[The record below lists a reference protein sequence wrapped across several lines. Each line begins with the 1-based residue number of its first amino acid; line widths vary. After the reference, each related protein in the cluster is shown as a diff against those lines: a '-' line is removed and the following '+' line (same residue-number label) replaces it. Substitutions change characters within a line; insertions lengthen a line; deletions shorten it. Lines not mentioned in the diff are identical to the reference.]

1 MLLATDLAARGLD
14 IPRVETVINYEMPRQ
29 APTYVH
35 RVGRTA
41 RAGRGGRSVTLIG
54 EHRRLVMKEVVRAM
68 DKEQRAEIKT
78 RAVLPPVLENFRA
91 KLKALRKDVSA
102 LLKEE
107 AALKEMRVAEMHLN
121 RAANVLEHD
130 EEVNCAYLRPFIA
143 LFIELFR
150 GHFTAH
156 VSLFLYHESRSRRG
170 PSAPG
175 FRARP
180 RKRRLQRRPR
190 NRPTRKA
197 CGGRSKGRRCR
208 SGTKS
213 SRFRGGRRPR
223 SALKRFAS
231 PSGMAREPAA
241 GQ

>member
-150 GHFTAH
+150 GNFTAH
-156 VSLFLYHESRSRRG
+156 VLFFYITNQDRVAAHPHLVSELVREGGGYSGVQETGRRG
-170 PSAPG
+170 RRVGGAR
-175 FRARP
+175 RAEGAEAAQ
-180 RKRRLQRRPR
+180 K
-190 NRPTRKA
+190 
-197 CGGRSKGRRCR
+197 
-208 SGTKS
+208 
-213 SRFRGGRRPR
+213 
-223 SALKRFAS
+223 
-231 PSGMAREPAA
+231 AA
-241 GQ
+241 GFAGGDARGAP

>member
-1 MLLATDLAARGLD
+1 
-14 IPRVETVINYEMPRQ
+14 MPRQ

-150 GHFTAH
+150 GNFTAH
-156 VSLFLYHESRSRRG
+156 VLFFYITNQDRVAAHPHLVSELVREGGGCSGVQETGRRGRRVGGGGRWHKSGGRCAEASVRAGRTARQSPEPSRPIQHHAASELARSRINWAFC
-170 PSAPG
+170 STYCTV
-175 FRARP
+175 
-180 RKRRLQRRPR
+180 Q
-190 NRPTRKA
+190 
-197 CGGRSKGRRCR
+197 
-208 SGTKS
+208 
-213 SRFRGGRRPR
+213 
-223 SALKRFAS
+223 
-231 PSGMAREPAA
+231 
-241 GQ
+241 